1 MSARMKLSSKTLDIL
16 GHYVNKYL
24 KYPDDME
31 PMYTRM
37 DFKKKQE
44 ESVCRYML
52 KSIEQI
58 KLRFDHYWS
67 LILVLC
73 EAWYILETSR

>member
-1 MSARMKLSSKTLDIL
+1 
-16 GHYVNKYL
+16 
-24 KYPDDME
+24 ME